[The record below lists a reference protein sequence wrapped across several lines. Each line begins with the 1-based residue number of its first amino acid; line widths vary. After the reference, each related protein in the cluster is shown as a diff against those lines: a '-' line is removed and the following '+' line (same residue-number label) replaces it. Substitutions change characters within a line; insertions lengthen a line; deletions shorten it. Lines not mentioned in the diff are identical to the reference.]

1 MSKPK
6 SSKLSTIIWLSL
18 LTGTLDAI
26 AAIIISY
33 PVAFG
38 RIFRYIAS
46 GFFGKVAFTAN
57 YMIFWGLLF
66 HYLIATVFTVVFFVA
81 FPLFK
86 SILKNKYLTG
96 IIYGLIIWVVMNIIV
111 LPLTNVPK
119 HPATAHFSLLAAIT
133 SLAALV
139 ICVGLPISLVAD
151 RYYAK
156 SK

>member
-1 MSKPK
+1 MSEPK
-6 SSKLSTIIWLSL
+6 TSKLSTIVWLSL

-26 AAIIISY
+26 AAIIITY
-33 PVAFG
+33 PVTFG

-46 GFFGKVAFTAN
+46 GFFGKVAFTAK

-66 HYLIATVFTVVFFVA
+66 HYLIATIFTIVLFVM

-86 SILKNKYLTG
+86 RILKNKYLTG
-96 IIYGLIIWVVMNIIV
+96 IIYGLIIWVIMNIIV
-111 LPLTNVPK
+111 LPLSNVPK
-119 HPATAHFSLLAAIT
+119 HAANADFSLLPVII

-156 SK
+156 NK